1 MSIPKNE
8 EIRDNL
14 MIEFSKTVGNFGL
27 SPVEARL
34 FAHLYLSKEP
44 LTLDD
49 MSEALGKSKTSM
61 STSVRTLSDLNLVTR
76 VWKKGV
82 RKDLYQAN
90 NQLFKTFM
98 NSYINKWIDTTKHQ
112 KDALENNKHLIDQK
126 RKEESSEELSNLY
139 ERMHD
144 ILEFHILVERL
155 FRSMKETGI
164 DEAD

>member
-1 MSIPKNE
+1 MNIPNNE

-14 MIEFSKTVGNFGL
+14 MMEFSKTVESFGL

-34 FAHLYLSKEP
+34 FAYLYLSEEP

-49 MSEALGKSKTSM
+49 MGEALGKSKTSM
-61 STSVRTLSDLNLVTR
+61 STSIRALSDLNLVTR

-98 NSYINKWIDTTKHQ
+98 NSYINKWLDTTKHQ
-112 KDALENNKHLIDQK
+112 KDTLEDNKHLIDEK
-126 RKEESSEELSNLY
+126 KKKESSEELTTLD

-144 ILEFHILVERL
+144 ILEFHILVENL
-155 FRSMKETGI
+155 FRNMKEARI
-164 DEAD
+164 NEDD

>member
-1 MSIPKNE
+1 MNIPNNE

-14 MIEFSKTVGNFGL
+14 MLEFSKTVGNFGL

-34 FAHLYLSKEP
+34 FAYLYLSEEP

-61 STSVRTLSDLNLVTR
+61 STSIRSLSDLNLVTR

-98 NSYINKWIDTTKHQ
+98 NSYINKWLDTTKHQ
-112 KDALENNKHLIDQK
+112 KDALEDNKHLINEK
-126 RKEESSEELSNLY
+126 KKKESSEELTTLDK
-139 ERMHD
+139 RTHD
-144 ILEFHILVERL
+144 ILQFHILVENL
-155 FRSMKETGI
+155 FRKMKETGI
-164 DEAD
+164 EED

>member
-1 MSIPKNE
+1 MNIPKNE

-14 MIEFSKTVGNFGL
+14 VIEFSKTVGNFGL

-34 FAHLYLSKEP
+34 FAYLYLSENP

-61 STSVRTLSDLNLVTR
+61 STSIRTLSDLNLVTR

-90 NQLFKTFM
+90 SQLFKTFM
-98 NSYINKWIDTTKHQ
+98 NFYINKWLDTTNHQ
-112 KDALENNKHLIDQK
+112 KEALEDNKDLIERK
-126 RKEESSEELSNLY
+126 KKEESSEELTTLD

-144 ILEFHILVERL
+144 ILQFHILVEKL
-155 FRSMKETGI
+155 FRNMKETGI
-164 DEAD
+164 DEEK